1 MILLSTSILEANN
14 ESIAILNGV
23 HPKNKLNNLT
33 SKEWIQLSKSFWF
46 QKGLGN
52 SNAQTEIEKLH
63 PAPFSYQDIIKLI
76 NFFTKPKMTILDP
89 FCGVGSTLKAAALS
103 GRNAIGIEISTK
115 WARLGKERLI
125 DEISKDVRENLNL
138 KIYREDCL
146 KRLPKIKEESI
157 DFIVTSPPYWGILN
171 KNPDHKVIS
180 QRLNKGLST
189 KYSNSENDLGNI
201 KDYGTF
207 LLKIKEV
214 SDLCYRVLKKK
225 KYFALIVG
233 DFYHQSKFYPF
244 HMDTIKIFQDGGY
257 CLRGLTILAQNNKL
271 LYPYGYPYAYVQN
284 IHHQYIEIF
293 QK

>member
-1 MILLSTSILEANN
+1 LVNYAVKGE
-14 ESIAILNGV
+14 NGITENKDRI
-23 HPKNKLNNLT
+23 HPRNKLNNLT
-33 SKEWIQLSKSFWF
+33 SKEWIQLSKSFWY

-52 SNAQTEIEKLH
+52 SNPHTEIEKLH
-63 PAPFSYQDIIKLI
+63 PAPFSYQDIIRLI
-76 NFFTKPKMTILDP
+76 NFFTKPDMTVLDP

-115 WARLGKERLI
+115 WAKLGKERLI
-125 DEISKDVRENLNL
+125 NEVSQGIRENLNL
-138 KIYREDCL
+138 KLFRDDCL
-146 KRLPKIKEESI
+146 KRLPKIKEDSV

-201 KDYGTF
+201 KDYDTF
-207 LLKIKEV
+207 LWKIKEV
-214 SDLCYRVLKKK
+214 SEECYRVLKKG

-233 DFYHQSKFYPF
+233 DFYHKSKFYPF
-244 HMDTIKIFQDGGY
+244 HIDTIKIFQDSGFS
-257 CLRGLTILAQNNKL
+257 LRGVTILAQNNKL